1 MRWNIVFHPSP
12 YGCGRGYPV
21 LPLTGSYS
29 TNLALYT
36 PCRLDGIRRFADI
49 FSQVSSRLRE
59 ELLSLLI
66 IPFASALAVP
76 ILAAVA
82 PRPKTLYR
90 KKSRF
95 DIFFAILVPEKTAIS
110 SNSLKIHLLI

>member
-1 MRWNIVFHPSP
+1 
-12 YGCGRGYPV
+12 
-21 LPLTGSYS
+21 
-29 TNLALYT
+29 
-36 PCRLDGIRRFADI
+36 
-49 FSQVSSRLRE
+49 
-59 ELLSLLI
+59 LI

-95 DIFFAILVPEKTAIS
+95 DIFFAILVPEKTAIKFQLAKNTFIDMNPRVLTTRNEEFNPITS
-110 SNSLKIHLLI
+110 APSPPLLKERGPGGEAN